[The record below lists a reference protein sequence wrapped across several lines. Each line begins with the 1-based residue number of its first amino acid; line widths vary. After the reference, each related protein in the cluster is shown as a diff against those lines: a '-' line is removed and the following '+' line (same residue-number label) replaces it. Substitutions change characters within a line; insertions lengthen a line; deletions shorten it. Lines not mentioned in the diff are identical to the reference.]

1 MIERFSHMRVGV
13 PKEVKNHEYRV
24 ALTPAGVRELHAHG
38 HDVVVETNAG
48 IGSSIGDED
57 YVRAGARI
65 AKHADDLWGDAELV
79 LKVKE
84 PVAQEYG
91 LLRDG
96 QTLFTYLH
104 LAASAECT
112 QALVDSKVNAIGYE
126 MVRSADGRLP
136 LLAPMSEV
144 AGCLAPQIAANALT
158 KVNGGR
164 GMLMG
169 GVTGVYG
176 AKVVI
181 IGAGVS
187 GMRAARIA
195 AGMQAKVILLDR
207 NIEALHAAD
216 AYFRGAVQTISS
228 SAHAIEEAIADADV
242 VIGAVLVPGARAP
255 RVITNEMVAG
265 MQPGSVLIDLSV
277 DQGGC
282 FEDTRPTSHADPT
295 YTVHGS
301 IFYAVANV
309 PGAVPVTSTAALTNA
324 TLPYALALAD
334 RGFAGA
340 CAADPALAAG
350 VNTAAGALV
359 SEAVAQAHDMP
370 WTPFGD

>member
-1 MIERFSHMRVGV
+1 MRVGV

>member
-1 MIERFSHMRVGV
+1 MRVGV

-38 HDVVVETNAG
+38 HEVLVETNAG

-65 AKHADDLWGDAELV
+65 ARNADELWGEAELV

-84 PVAQEYG
+84 PVAQEYDR
-91 LLRDG
+91 LRDG

-112 QALVDSKVNAIGYE
+112 QALVNSKVNAIGYE
-126 MVRSADGRLP
+126 MVRSTDGRLP

-144 AGCLAPQIAANALT
+144 AGCLAPQIAANTLT

-228 SAHAIEEAIADADV
+228 SAHAIEEAIVDADV

-295 YTVHGS
+295 YKVHGS

-334 RGFAGA
+334 LGFAGA
-340 CAADPALAAG
+340 CAADPSLAAG
-350 VNTAAGALV
+350 VNTAGGALV

-370 WTPFGD
+370 WTPIGD